1 VTQMGRVGVS
11 VGETVTVEQ
20 AREVERLGFG
30 TLWVGGSPAGELA
43 FVEPLLGQTTTLQVA
58 TGIVNVWSSP
68 AKSVAESF
76 HRIEAAY
83 PGRFLLGIGIGHPE
97 HTAEYRKPYDVLVDY
112 LDELD
117 AAGVPAYRRV
127 LAALGPRMLE
137 LAARRSLGT
146 HPAFSTPEHTA
157 LARKALGSES
167 LVAPSQLVLINPD
180 ADASRALGRQIT
192 ASYLGRT
199 NYVSNWRRLGFTDDD
214 LTPPGSD
221 RLIDALLAHGTAEAV
236 AERVNEHLGA
246 GADHVAVLPAGPAEL
261 LPTLAEL
268 AGPLG
273 LSAKA

>member
-1 VTQMGRVGVS
+1 VTQLGRVGVS

-20 AREVERLGFG
+20 ACEVERLGYG
-30 TLWVGGSPAGELA
+30 TLWVGGSPAAELA
-43 FVEPLLGQTTTLQVA
+43 FVEPLLGQTATLQVA
-58 TGIVNVWSSP
+58 TGVVNIWSAP
-68 AKSVAESF
+68 AEVVAESF

-83 PGRFLLGIGIGHPE
+83 PGRFLLGIGAGHPE
-97 HTAEYRKPYDVLVDY
+97 HTAEYRKPYDALVDY

-117 AAGVPAYRRV
+117 AAGVPAHRRV

-137 LAARRSLGT
+137 LAARRSAGA
-146 HPAFSTPEHTA
+146 HPAFTTPEHTA
-157 LARKALGSES
+157 LVRKALGRDG
-167 LVAPSQLVLINPD
+167 LLAPTQLVLINTD
-180 ADASRALGRQIT
+180 ADASGVVGRQI
-192 ASYLGRT
+192 AAVYLGRT
-199 NYVSNWRRLGFTDDD
+199 NYVSHWRRLGFTDDD

-273 LSAKA
+273 LSAKE

>member
-1 VTQMGRVGVS
+1 VTQLGRVGVS

-20 AREVERLGFG
+20 AREVERLGYA
-30 TLWVGGSPAGELA
+30 TLWVGGSPAAELA

-68 AKSVAESF
+68 AKTVADSF

-83 PGRFLLGIGIGHPE
+83 PGRFLLGIGVGHPE

-117 AAGVPAYRRV
+117 AAGVPAYRWV
-127 LAALGPRMLE
+127 LAALGPRMLK
-137 LAARRSLGT
+137 LAARRSAGA

-167 LVAPSQLVLINPD
+167 LLAPEQAVLINPD
-180 ADASRALGRQIT
+180 PDASPAVGRQFT
-192 ASYLGRT
+192 ADYLGRI
-199 NYVSNWRRLGFTDDD
+199 NYATSGRRLGFTDDD

-236 AERVNEHLGA
+236 AKRVNEHLGA
-246 GADHVAVLPAGPAEL
+246 GADQVAVLPAGPAKL
-261 LPTLAEL
+261 LPTLTDL

-273 LSAKA
+273 LSAKE